1 MNDLIVDWIITAVN
15 INYKE
20 WYGPYGCANSED
32 IYESYKR
39 RYACKHNFLSVMGL
53 RITVQ
58 NSFVFI

>member
-1 MNDLIVDWIITAVN
+1 MNDLIVDCIVTA
-15 INYKE
+15 INVDYKE
-20 WYGPYGCANSED
+20 WYGPYGCANNED

-39 RYACKHNFLSVMGL
+39 RSACKHTFPSVIGL